1 MPKINT
7 EDYSIDE
14 LREVFGLDEKF
25 TISMLNDKI
34 EDFKSNKNNP
44 DLINFIN
51 ESYEKL
57 KKSTVDDKLQY
68 ESELKDIIKYSPRV
82 SRFINIDSQFRENES
97 KEVSP
102 LSSSTNFI
110 KSSSNK
116 SNLASTKPL
125 FLPFI

>member
-68 ESELKDIIKYSPRV
+68 ESELKDIIKDLILTR
-82 SRFINIDSQFRENES
+82 
-97 KEVSP
+97 
-102 LSSSTNFI
+102 
-110 KSSSNK
+110 
-116 SNLASTKPL
+116 
-125 FLPFI
+125 